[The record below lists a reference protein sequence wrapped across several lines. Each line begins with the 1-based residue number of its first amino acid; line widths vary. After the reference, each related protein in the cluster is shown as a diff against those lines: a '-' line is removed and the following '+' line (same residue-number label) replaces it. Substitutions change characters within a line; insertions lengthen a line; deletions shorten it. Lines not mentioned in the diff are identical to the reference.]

1 MQTGNGVGMP
11 IITYSFILCIVI
23 LLLAVFM
30 AKFSS
35 GKPGASKERED

>member
-1 MQTGNGVGMP
+1 MQTGNRVGIPM
-11 IITYSFILCIVI
+11 ITYSIILGIVI

-35 GKPGASKERED
+35 GKPEASKKRDD

>member
-1 MQTGNGVGMP
+1 MQTGNRAGTP
-11 IITYSFILCIVI
+11 LITYSIILGIVI

-35 GKPGASKERED
+35 GKPGASKKQED